1 MLYVVDGVP
10 IQSDTWNISPD
21 DIESITVLKGPNASA
36 LYGSRG
42 QFGAI
47 QITTKRGTK
56 DKRGF
61 SVDFNS
67 STMVENGFMT
77 IPKVQ
82 HEYGPGDHGRY
93 AFKDGRGG
101 GLNDGDYD
109 IWGPKFEG
117 QLIPQYDSPVDPV
130 TGVRLGTPYVA
141 RGTNN
146 LQRF

>member
-1 MLYVVDGVP
+1 MCIRD
-10 IQSDTWNISPD
+10 STWNISPD
-21 DIESITVLKGPNASA
+21 DIETITVLKGPNASA

-56 DKRGF
+56 DSRGF
-61 SVDFNS
+61 SVEFNS
-67 STMVENGFMT
+67 STMMENGFLT

-82 HEYGPGDHGRY
+82 DEYGPGDHGRY
-93 AFKDGRGG
+93 AFKDGKGG

-117 QLIPQYDSPVDPV
+117 QLIPQYDLS
-130 TGVRLGTPYVA
+130 LIHI
-141 RGTNN
+141 
-146 LQRF
+146 